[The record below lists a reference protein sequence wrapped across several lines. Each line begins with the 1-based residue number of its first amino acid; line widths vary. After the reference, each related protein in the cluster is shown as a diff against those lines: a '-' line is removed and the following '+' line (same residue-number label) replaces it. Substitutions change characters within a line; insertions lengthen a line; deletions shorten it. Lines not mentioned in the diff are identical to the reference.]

1 MNNGKTVVLIIEDS
15 PIIRLGAIELVR
27 SAGYEAL
34 EARNADEAIRLV
46 ESRADIDLSYS
57 PEIGQ

>member
-1 MNNGKTVVLIIEDS
+1 MNNGKAVVLIVEDS
-15 PIIRLGAIELVR
+15 PIIRLGATELVR